1 MEQSIFIQLSLVIV
15 VAMIVSLV
23 MRLLKQPLIMGYILT
38 GIIVGPTFLNLIQSG
53 EAFESFGDIGIA
65 LLLFIIGLGLNAAVI
80 RSLGKVVLLASL
92 IEVSAI
98 GLLGYFAGTAL
109 GFSTFESVLIGLSLI
124 FSSTIII
131 LKVLSDKKEQ
141 GRLYGQI
148 AIGVILVEDLIAIFA
163 LLLVAGFARSNGLSL
178 QEFVPLIVSGLLIG
192 LSLVV
197 ASLFVLPRL
206 TRFFASSQ
214 EFLFLFAIAYGLGMA
229 TLFEYAGLTLEI
241 GALFAG
247 VSLASLPYAQEMAAR
262 LKPLRDFFIVL
273 FFVVLGGSF
282 NLGNL
287 WDSLV
292 PALILSAI
300 AIFGKPLFIMAA
312 LGVLGYTKRTSFK
325 TAIHL
330 SQISEFSIVL
340 VVFAQSVGVGSDS
353 LSAVIT
359 LVALITIAASTYLM
373 QYDDALYAKMENRL
387 RLFESRLV
395 TEEKKPLQHYPL
407 VLFGYKKGGHEFV
420 RTFREM
426 KKKYVVVDYNPEV
439 IETLEH
445 QHVHFMYGDATDN
458 ELLDEIGIVHAEL
471 VVSTISDF
479 STNQE
484 WVRIVRKHNQKTVII
499 VHADSYNEAAELYQ
513 LGATYVMLPHFIGSE
528 RISAFLRK
536 RGTSKEAFEQYRQK
550 HLVSLGR
557 TAMRRR

>member
-1 MEQSIFIQLSLVIV
+1 METSIFIQLSLVIV
-15 VAMIVSLV
+15 VAAGLSFL
-23 MRLLKQPLIMGYILT
+23 MRLLKQPLIMGYILS
-38 GIIVGPTFLNLIQSG
+38 GILVGPAFLGLIHDT
-53 EAFESFGDIGIA
+53 EAFETFGELGIA
-65 LLLFIIGLGLNAAVI
+65 LLLFIIGLGLNAAVVK
-80 RSLGKVVLLASL
+80 SLGKVVLLASL
-92 IEVSAI
+92 VEVTAI
-98 GLLGYFAGTAL
+98 GLLGYAAGALL
-109 GFSTFESVLIGLSLI
+109 GFSTIESVLIGLSLI

-163 LLLVAGFARSNGLSL
+163 LLLVAGLSKSNGLGL
-178 QEFVPLIVSGLLIG
+178 GELGPLLLYGGLIG
-192 LSLVV
+192 IGLTF
-197 ASLFVLPRL
+197 ASIKILPRL
-206 TRFFASSQ
+206 TRFFAGSQ
-214 EFLFLFAIAYGLGMA
+214 ELLFLFAIAYGLGIA
-229 TLFEYAGLTLEI
+229 TLFELAGLKLEI

-262 LKPLRDFFIVL
+262 LKPLRDFFIVV
-273 FFVVLGGSF
+273 FFIVLGESF
-282 NLGNL
+282 SFGNL
-287 WDSLV
+287 TAGIV

-300 AIFGKPLFIMAA
+300 AVIGKPLFIMAA

-325 TAIHL
+325 AGIHL

-340 VVFAQSVGVGSDS
+340 IVFAQSVGVVDGY
-353 LSAVIT
+353 LSAIIT
-359 LVALITIAASTYLM
+359 LVALITIAISTYLM
-373 QYDDALYAKMENRL
+373 KYDDKLFALFENRL
-387 RLFESRLV
+387 RLFEGRLV
-395 TEEKKPLQHYPL
+395 KEERRPVHRYPL

-445 QHVHFMYGDATDN
+445 QHVHFMYGDATDV
-458 ELLDEIGIVHAEL
+458 ELLDEIGIAHAEL
-471 VVSTISDF
+471 IVSTISDF

-484 WVRIVRKHNQKTVII
+484 LTRIVRHRNPHAVII

-528 RISAFLRK
+528 RISAFLRR

-557 TAMRRR
+557 TAVRRG